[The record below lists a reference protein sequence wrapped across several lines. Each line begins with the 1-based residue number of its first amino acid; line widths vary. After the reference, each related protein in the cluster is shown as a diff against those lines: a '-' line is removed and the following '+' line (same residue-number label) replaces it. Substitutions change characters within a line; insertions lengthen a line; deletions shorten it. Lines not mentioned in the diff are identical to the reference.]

1 MQIECLVGEVPVPG
15 KFHIADALNGPE
27 FLLIELIFCPV
38 FPSLFLLLPQKIE
51 RVADIVRHILIGKTV
66 PVVSAGRPF
75 GAPLPVFLILEVQL
89 LAHHLQLI
97 GRLKSSDGRIIPL
110 RLTVDGSHPAV
121 HISVGQPLVEHI
133 VALAIA
139 HFEETGCIAGALG
152 IRRCIDQYGIHPEA
166 IGQSIGKLSGESRV
180 CADRGKSQS
189 IPLITCS
196 GQLFSL
202 FIVQSELKRLI
213 GMVLFTEPSAS
224 QLPLPFLEPEVA
236 KDRRAQ
242 VGLVG
247 VLELHIDAVFPCDRA
262 A

>member
-1 MQIECLVGEVPVPG
+1 M
-15 KFHIADALNGPE
+15 
-27 FLLIELIFCPV
+27 
-38 FPSLFLLLPQKIE
+38 
-51 RVADIVRHILIGKTV
+51 ADIIRCVLIGKPV

-75 GAPLPVFLILEVQL
+75 GAPLPVFLILEVEL
-89 LAHHLQLI
+89 LAHHLKLI
-97 GRLKSSDGRIIPL
+97 GRLKPSNGRIIPL
-110 RLTVDGSHPAV
+110 WLPIDGSHPAV
-121 HISVGQPLVEHI
+121 YIAVGQPLVEHI

-139 HFEETGCIAGALG
+139 NFEETGCIAGALG
-152 IRRCIDQYGIHPEA
+152 ISRRIDQYGVHPQA
-166 IGQSIGKLSGESRV
+166 IGQSIGKLPRQPRIWT
-180 CADRGKSQS
+180 DRGKSQS

-213 GMVLFTEPSAS
+213 GMVLFTEPLAP
-224 QLPLPFLEPEVA
+224 QLPLPFLEPQVA
-236 KDRRAQ
+236 KGRRAQ